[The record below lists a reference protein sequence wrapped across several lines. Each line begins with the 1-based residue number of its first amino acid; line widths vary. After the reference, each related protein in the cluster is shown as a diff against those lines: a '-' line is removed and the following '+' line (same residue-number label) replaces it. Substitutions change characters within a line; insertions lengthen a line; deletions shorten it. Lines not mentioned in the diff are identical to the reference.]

1 MGNGAGAH
9 LERTAEVFWTTGAT
23 AAAVMEAMMNE
34 ATVETRLVGA
44 RKVHRRINTAG
55 PQVRRPSGRLWI
67 SKWRGESVQRHF
79 EPSNRP
85 LNEGVFAISAPA
97 PSGNTLL

>member
-55 PQVRRPSGRLWI
+55 PQVRRPVRA
-67 SKWRGESVQRHF
+67 SVDLQVAG
-79 EPSNRP
+79 
-85 LNEGVFAISAPA
+85 GVSPTTFR
-97 PSGNTLL
+97 TLE